1 MLNQNYPRCIFIRT
15 DCEIWAVKTW
25 VIVALETDITHF
37 PSRSRQWHANSVFQ
51 CVCARALCVAFMQKC
66 QGTGGWGGLKGYT
79 AEGGGSGR
87 ETGGGFLQAR
97 HMFGVVMQDS
107 SSMFLHILPSPTCL
121 SFLYLSASDPDL
133 WPSLGSPDAP
143 FWRLFFTTRERQ
155 KREERQKI
163 RLQNTKS
170 KINDGDGCAGAEGKE
185 INPAPRSLC
194 PHSWVQM
201 RLWPWVRFG
210 RTLCSGYWI
219 AVTAPLRCIPLSSAG
234 MLSVSYPGF

>member
-87 ETGGGFLQAR
+87 ETGGGVYKR
-97 HMFGVVMQDS
+97 S
-107 SSMFLHILPSPTCL
+107 TCL
-121 SFLYLSASDPDL
+121 AWWCRIRAACSCTSYHRPLAFHSFTYQPLIQTSGPRWVPPMLLFGDYF
-133 WPSLGSPDAP
+133 SP
-143 FWRLFFTTRERQ
+143 RE
-155 KREERQKI
+155 REERQKI

-219 AVTAPLRCIPLSSAG
+219 AVTAPPRCIPLSSAG

>member
-1 MLNQNYPRCIFIRT
+1 MLILFFN
-15 DCEIWAVKTW
+15 
-25 VIVALETDITHF
+25 
-37 PSRSRQWHANSVFQ
+37 
-51 CVCARALCVAFMQKC
+51 VCARGLFVWLLCRSVKELEDEEDWKGIRRREEGA
-66 QGTGGWGGLKGYT
+66 GG
-79 AEGGGSGR
+79 R
-87 ETGGGFLQAR
+87 R
-97 HMFGVVMQDS
+97 GVYKRG
-107 SSMFLHILPSPTCL
+107 TCL
-121 SFLYLSASDPDL
+121 AWWCRIRAACSCTSCHRPLAFHSFTYQLLIQTSGPRWVPPMLLFGDYF
-133 WPSLGSPDAP
+133 SP
-143 FWRLFFTTRERQ
+143 RE
-155 KREERQKI
+155 REERQKI

-234 MLSVSYPGF
+234 MLSVSYPGFWTMKNSGKFWSKIPSMPIEIMYWMRSRTAKKSSLEQPHSSFQ

>member
-87 ETGGGFLQAR
+87 ETGGGVYKR
-97 HMFGVVMQDS
+97 G
-107 SSMFLHILPSPTCL
+107 TCL
-121 SFLYLSASDPDL
+121 AWWCRIRAACSCTSCHRPLAFHSFTYQPLIQTSGPRWVPPMLLFGDYF
-133 WPSLGSPDAP
+133 SP
-143 FWRLFFTTRERQ
+143 RE
-155 KREERQKI
+155 REERQKI

-170 KINDGDGCAGAEGKE
+170 KINDGDGCAAAEGKE

-219 AVTAPLRCIPLSSAG
+219 AVTAPPRCIPLSSAG